1 MMFDITWQ
9 SIAVLATEAAVAF
22 YVAYTIVSRSKVP
35 QKDYDNIVLKNG
47 MLEEKLRDSMEENR
61 RLTQKV
67 QVMHEELQ
75 VMRDRAIVFEMEKKN
90 LENINAQFD
99 TLTELIDERSRLS
112 FENLANRIF
121 EEKIDKFGRVSRE
134 GINDLLEPV
143 KENMRV
149 LKKELEETFVKY
161 GKEQF
166 SLKNEIQRIV
176 LANERITSQAES
188 LASALKGNTKM
199 QGNWGEV
206 ILEKVLEDSGL
217 RRDEDYKVHSVGM
230 SLRGVE
236 GGKQYPD
243 VVILL
248 PEGKHIVVDSKVSL
262 VHYERYCSERSN
274 ETARL
279 SYLKQ
284 FVHSVRS
291 HVSDLASKRY
301 VDIDGLNAPDF
312 VLMFIPIESAYFLM
326 MRTDTELHGYAWH
339 KKIVIVCPST
349 LLATLKTVE
358 SLWRLEKQNR
368 NTLEIARQGGALYD
382 KIAGFVQDM
391 QKLGRQIDSA
401 NGVYKDAMRKLSEGH
416 GNILSRTKNLK
427 NLGVKTSKSLELEAS
442 DS

>member
-1 MMFDITWQ
+1 MMCDAAWQ
-9 SIAVLATEAAVAF
+9 IIVVLAVEAAGVFFITHAI
-22 YVAYTIVSRSKVP
+22 ASRTKISK
-35 QKDYDNIVLKNG
+35 KDYDEVVLENRI
-47 MLEEKLRDSMEENR
+47 LEEKLRENREENHS
-61 RLTQKV
+61 LTQKV

-75 VMRDRAIVFEMEKKN
+75 AMRDRAIVFEVEKKN
-90 LENINAQFD
+90 LESTNAQLD
-99 TLTELIDERSRLS
+99 ALTKLIDERSRLN

-121 EEKIDKFGRVSRE
+121 EEKMDKFGKVSRE

-149 LKKELEETFVKY
+149 LKRELEETFIKH

-176 LANERITSQAES
+176 LANERITLQAES

-217 RRDEDYKVHSVGM
+217 RRDEDYKMHSTGM
-230 SLRGVE
+230 GLRGVD
-236 GGKQYPD
+236 GCKQYPD
-243 VVILL
+243 VVVLL
-248 PEGKHIVVDSKVSL
+248 PDSKHIVVDSKVSL
-262 VHYERYCSERSN
+262 VHYERYCSEKCD
-274 ETARL
+274 EAAKI

-291 HVSDLASKRY
+291 HVNDLAGKRY
-301 VDIDGLNAPDF
+301 TDIDGLNAPDF

-326 MRTDTELHGYAWH
+326 MRTDTELHGYAWGR
-339 KKIVIVCPST
+339 KIVIVCPST

-391 QKLGRQIDSA
+391 QKLGRQIDTA

-427 NLGVKTSKSLELEAS
+427 NLGVKTSKNLELEAS